1 MYALRAKLGEKDAE
15 VSQLR
20 SLQQTPAPFADA
32 LDRAEEHIRR
42 GSVVEA
48 ENAQAAAS
56 SAQALL
62 EQVEAAR
69 KAQDDALRMHARF
82 VEASER
88 ARALEESRR
97 PPSPQTAA
105 QLRVD
110 EAREKVILL
119 KAKRDD
125 ASENARSSDVYP
137 LSGAR
142 DAVADSLR

>member
-1 MYALRAKLGEKDAE
+1 M
-15 VSQLR
+15 
-20 SLQQTPAPFADA
+20 
-32 LDRAEEHIRR
+32 
-42 GSVVEA
+42 EA

-62 EQVEAAR
+62 DQVEAAR

-110 EAREKVILL
+110 EAREKVVLL

-125 ASENARSSDVYP
+125 ASENARSIASTRSTP
-137 LSGAR
+137 PSR
-142 DAVADSLR
+142 KPW